1 MPLQCTKIQFLYI
14 KTFDVGGKK
23 VGYLAYSSFDL
34 DSAEKLVDICCQF
47 KQEGISE
54 LILDLRYNG
63 GGYVFTENVL
73 AFYACNRKMW

>member
-47 KQEGISE
+47 KQEGIS
-54 LILDLRYNG
+54 DLFWICVIMAEAMFLRRMYW
-63 GGYVFTENVL
+63 L
-73 AFYACNRKMW
+73 LCLHRRMW